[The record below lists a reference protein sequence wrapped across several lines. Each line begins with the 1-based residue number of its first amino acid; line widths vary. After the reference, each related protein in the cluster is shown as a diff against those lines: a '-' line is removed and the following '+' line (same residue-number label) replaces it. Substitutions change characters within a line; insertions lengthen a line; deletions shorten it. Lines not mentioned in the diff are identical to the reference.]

1 MRMDRGLIHLYHG
14 DGKGKTT
21 AAIGLAMRMTG
32 YKKRVLFAQF
42 LKNDQSG
49 EVTVLKESPYVTY
62 FSDLDMPKGFYY
74 DMNDEQKKALCISQ
88 RKLFEDMKQS
98 LSLIPSEE
106 VGLLVLDELTY
117 VYAWGILDK
126 EDVLSFLKNKPKT
139 LEIVITGRKPEQEL
153 LDLADY
159 ITEMKMEKHPFLKG
173 ISARK
178 GIEY

>member
-1 MRMDRGLIHLYHG
+1 MKMDKGLIHLYHG

-42 LKNDQSG
+42 LKDDQSG
-49 EVTVLKESPYVTY
+49 EVAVLKENPYVTY
-62 FSDLDMPKGFYY
+62 FSDPDMPKGFYY
-74 DMNDEQKKALCISQ
+74 DMNDEQKQALCISQ

-98 LSLIPSEE
+98 LSLIPPKE

-126 EDVLSFLKNKPKT
+126 EEVLSFLKNKPET
-139 LEIVITGRKPEQEL
+139 LEIVITGREPKQEL

-159 ITEMKMEKHPFLKG
+159 ITEMKMEKHPFFKG
-173 ISARK
+173 TSARK
-178 GIEY
+178 GIEC

>member
-49 EVTVLKESPYVTY
+49 EVTALKESPYVTY

-74 DMNDEQKKALCISQ
+74 DMNDEQKQAAENAAYATAQEVINKLTSIEFDMN
-88 RKLFEDMKQS
+88 LFEDFISKS
-98 LSLIPSEE
+98 
-106 VGLLVLDELTY
+106 
-117 VYAWGILDK
+117 DK
-126 EDVLSFLKNKPKT
+126 LKS
-139 LEIVITGRKPEQEL
+139 I
-153 LDLADY
+153 
-159 ITEMKMEKHPFLKG
+159 F
-173 ISARK
+173 S
-178 GIEY
+178 